1 MADKRKGGPDTA
13 VPNAKRK
20 KAGNKGKWTTTHQ
33 TERFTT
39 FKAIRGTLE
48 AKGQAGMWITC
59 ARGMERKAGKEV
71 DVLYQKYAK
80 KMYQIEPQDSA
91 MDSWMNGKPETEQ
104 GKELEEDDI
113 EAQVKKEL
121 ELMKRGP
128 QTSSRHILRYD
139 MGLDCVVFTCLK
151 RPLDPVAMAHQICID
166 TKSEADEAAAA
177 EEEAIRTGKP
187 ATPTVRS
194 CKYVN
199 RLTPVSFTGKATKW
213 GIKKVSRRVLSKYFK
228 LAPVASDESDDEEE
242 AGDEV
247 EEEGGEQGEDNAE
260 EAAPSPEKE
269 DEIADEEKPQY
280 SFSIRASI
288 RRHDGLATRA
298 LVDQVAQLIDQ
309 DHHKV
314 NLTNPDK
321 VILVEVFKNTLGMS
335 VVDGAWEHELR
346 KFNITAIYNQ
356 ARTDAAA
363 AWEAKAQAAK
373 DAAGGSSDNIV
384 EAESKA
390 ENTAETADA
399 TKGTKA

>member
-1 MADKRKGGPDTA
+1 MADKRKGGPDAA

-39 FKAIRGTLE
+39 MKAVRGTLE

-71 DVLYQKYAK
+71 DVLYQKYAQ
-80 KMYQIEPQDSA
+80 KMYGIDPQDHA
-91 MDSWMNGKPETEQ
+91 ADNWRNDKPETEQ

-121 ELMKRGP
+121 ALMKKGP
-128 QTSSRHILRYD
+128 QTSSRHIVRYD

-166 TKSEADEAAAA
+166 TKREADEAAAA

-199 RLTPVSFTGKATKW
+199 RLTPVSFTGKASKW
-213 GIKKVSRRVLSKYFK
+213 GIKKVSRRVLSRYFK
-228 LAPVASDESDDEEE
+228 LAPVSSDESDDEEE
-242 AGDEV
+242 ALDET
-247 EEEGGEQGEDNAE
+247 EKDGGKEGEDDAE
-260 EAAPSPEKE
+260 EAAPSSEKE
-269 DEIADEEKPQY
+269 DEIPDEEKPQY
-280 SFSIRASI
+280 SVRVAFLSQKFIVLIACLTWQQFSIRASI

-321 VILVEVFKNTLGMS
+321 VILVEVFK
-335 VVDGAWEHELR
+335 VA
-346 KFNITAIYNQ
+346 
-356 ARTDAAA
+356 
-363 AWEAKAQAAK
+363 
-373 DAAGGSSDNIV
+373 
-384 EAESKA
+384 
-390 ENTAETADA
+390 
-399 TKGTKA
+399 